1 MFENY
6 CISVQKEMNLYSAKK
21 PCLEHLDFFRT
32 LMFNVSTYKLLIDKT
47 SQLAHSYPFQTG
59 FVLIK

>member
-21 PCLEHLDFFRT
+21 PCLEHSDFFYT
-32 LMFNVSTYKLLIDKT
+32 LMFNVSTYKLLLGKT
-47 SQLAHSYPFQTG
+47 SQLAYSYPFQTV